1 MEGGGGLMPT
11 HYAQPAMISSGQ
23 STTNGGQSDNESI
36 RRGGHSSQMVMQVR
50 PIFQSIFKVSFPIQ
64 AGILDFFL
72 SRMKI
77 LKRISN
83 KFLQIILSPMSSLII
98 HLAASASLL
107 THSIDG
113 RISAISFQFTA
124 DCRSIRATAFQL
136 CLSCNFKNY
145 VFLPAA

>member
-64 AGILDFFL
+64 ARFYIF
-72 SRMKI
+72 SE
-77 LKRISN
+77 
-83 KFLQIILSPMSSLII
+83 P
-98 HLAASASLL
+98 HE
-107 THSIDG
+107 
-113 RISAISFQFTA
+113 
-124 DCRSIRATAFQL
+124 
-136 CLSCNFKNY
+136 NFDKN
-145 VFLPAA
+145 F